1 MNKKTIV
8 LASTSVYRRELLGRI
23 CEDFSVVAPNVDEA
37 PISTETPAE
46 CAMRL
51 SAEKARAGALST
63 SGDIFIGSDQV
74 AECDNQ
80 ILHKPGTKEKAIA
93 QLMFSSG
100 KLAKFHTGV
109 CVFDRTTDSHDCA
122 TVTTEVK
129 FRSLTVEEIKRY
141 VDREDVLGCAG
152 SAKSEGLGI
161 SLLDSIRG
169 SDPTALIGLPLIT
182 VTRMLRDAGISL
194 P

>member
-46 CAMRL
+46 CAVRL

-80 ILHKPGTKEKAIA
+80 ILHKPSTKEKAIA

-109 CVFDRTTDSHDCA
+109 CVSTTQP
-122 TVTTEVK
+122 TVMTT
-129 FRSLTVEEIKRY
+129 RSSRP
-141 VDREDVLGCAG
+141 
-152 SAKSEGLGI
+152 KSNF
-161 SLLDSIRG
+161 
-169 SDPTALIGLPLIT
+169 AH
-182 VTRMLRDAGISL
+182 
-194 P
+194 